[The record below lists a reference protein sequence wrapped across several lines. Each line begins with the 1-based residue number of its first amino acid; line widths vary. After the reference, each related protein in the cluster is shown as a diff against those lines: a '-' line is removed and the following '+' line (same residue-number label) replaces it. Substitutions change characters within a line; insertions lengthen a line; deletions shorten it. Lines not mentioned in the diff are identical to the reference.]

1 MPRKRQNNF
10 SNVGSPHP
18 MLLPT
23 PACTL
28 SLASSWDLC
37 LVQDR
42 VWLAVPP
49 LCHPWQLHVSHAA
62 CAANPLTRRREE
74 GSAGLSLSVTSV
86 WLDLPCGSY
95 DYKMSFSNNH
105 QETLKKKRFITSR
118 TRNYHC
124 IPGATLRGCGVG
136 RGENEPAVLL

>member
-10 SNVGSPHP
+10 SNVASPHP

-74 GSAGLSLSVTSV
+74 ESAGLSLSVTSV

-95 DYKMSFSNNH
+95 DDKMSFSNNH
-105 QETLKKKRFITSR
+105 QETLKKKKKKICYFQDPELPLHTWGHTARLW
-118 TRNYHC
+118 
-124 IPGATLRGCGVG
+124 GWE
-136 RGENEPAVLL
+136 RGE